1 MKDAFMS
8 NGKEYNA
15 EMKRK
20 KNMMKPS
27 SQFTKPTSP
36 LLEVKGL
43 SVSFRQLQHG
53 LRERNTQV
61 IQQFDLTIHE
71 GEIVAVVGASG
82 SGKSI
87 LADTILGILPSYAQV
102 KGTMKYQGQVLTEK
116 KQEVL
121 RGNEI
126 FLIPQSVNAL
136 DPLMKSGKQVRS
148 MIRKNNKDA
157 HLDRIFEKV
166 GLSSYTKDLYP
177 FELSGGMAR
186 RVLLSAA
193 FVSEAKLIIADEPTP
208 GLDIKVL
215 NETTNMMKELANEG
229 KGMMFITH
237 DITTALDL
245 ADKIAVVHAGEM
257 IEMAKAE
264 DFTGKGE
271 KLSHPYTKALWNAL
285 PQNDFVPSPESATA
299 ENGIKSNESEG
310 FSHVRG

>member
-1 MKDAFMS
+1 MH
-8 NGKEYNA
+8 
-15 EMKRK
+15 R
-20 KNMMKPS
+20 
-27 SQFTKPTSP
+27 
-36 LLEVKGL
+36 
-43 SVSFRQLQHG
+43 
-53 LRERNTQV
+53 
-61 IQQFDLTIHE
+61 
-71 GEIVAVVGASG
+71 
-82 SGKSI
+82 
-87 LADTILGILPSYAQV
+87 
-102 KGTMKYQGQVLTEK
+102 
-116 KQEVL
+116 
-121 RGNEI
+121 NEI
-126 FLIPQSVNAL
+126 FLITQSVNAL